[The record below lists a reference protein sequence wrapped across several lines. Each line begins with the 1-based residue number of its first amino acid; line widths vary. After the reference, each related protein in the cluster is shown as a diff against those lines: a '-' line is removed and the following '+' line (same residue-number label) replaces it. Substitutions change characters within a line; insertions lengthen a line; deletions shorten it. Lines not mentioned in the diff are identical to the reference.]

1 MNTCVKKFC
10 TINVYKL
17 NILYILIKKQLQLI
31 HSLIC
36 MIISHLS
43 ITDLNGEG
51 VYE

>member
-1 MNTCVKKFC
+1 MIEYKKFY

-17 NILYILIKKQLQLI
+17 NILYIFYSKKQLQLI

-43 ITDLNGEG
+43 IIALNGEG